1 MTNKLIT
8 KSNTKEAEQKEWT
21 VMDENRNVSATED
34 SMAVERIVNCLN
46 NYKEKNRS
54 SSSFLNYSVLYKEEV
69 DSTNLWAKDLARSG
83 APEGT
88 VVLADAQTAGK
99 GRRGRSWASGG
110 GHSIYMSLILR
121 PDIAPEQAS
130 MLTLVM
136 GLAVTKACRKILC
149 FDNIIKSGNRIN
161 DGRIIESVEK
171 NTESM
176 WNIVESEKNID
187 ATKKKNELLFLDAKI
202 KWPNDVVISGK
213 KVCGILT
220 EMGMKSTGIDYVIA
234 GIGINV
240 NAAEFPVEIQET
252 ATSLAI
258 EAGYVLKRE
267 ELVVAVLEQIS
278 IYYKKLLETGD
289 LTNLLD
295 EYNQVLV
302 NREREIRVLDPK
314 GEYRGIA
321 TGINKKGELLVMKED
336 GTQVAVYAGEV
347 SVRGIYGYV

>member
-1 MTNKLIT
+1 MEVKH
-8 KSNTKEAEQKEWT
+8 
-21 VMDENRNVSATED
+21 
-34 SMAVERIVNCLN
+34 IVNCLN
-46 NYKEKNRS
+46 SSDKEKNS
-54 SSSFLNYSVLYKEEV
+54 SSSRFLNYSVLYKEEV

-110 GHSIYMSLILR
+110 GHSIYMSLVLR
-121 PDIAPEQAS
+121 PDVAPEQAS

-136 GLAVTKACRKILC
+136 GLAVTKGCRKIC
-149 FDNIIKSGNRIN
+149 PD
-161 DGRIIESVEK
+161 
-171 NTESM
+171 T
-176 WNIVESEKNID
+176 
-187 ATKKKNELLFLDAKI
+187 KI
-202 KWPNDVVISGK
+202 KWPNDMVISGK

-220 EMGMKSTGIDYVIA
+220 EMGMKGAGIDYVIA

-240 NAAEFPVEIQET
+240 NAAEFPEEIRET

-258 EAGYVLKRE
+258 ETGRLLKRE
-267 ELVVAVLEQIS
+267 KIVAAVLEQIS
-278 IYYKKLLETGD
+278 IYYKKFLETG
-289 LTNLLD
+289 NLINLVD

-302 NREREIRVLDPK
+302 NRESEIRVLDPK

-321 TGINKKGELLVMKED
+321 AGINEKGELLVTKED